1 LLSIAAFILLLTWV
15 STFLYLQQA
24 ELVEKAL
31 PNRDQ
36 QTQLF
41 GWVDFTV
48 QSLSLVIQLFA
59 LSRFT
64 KWMRLST
71 VIMMAP
77 ILMVFGYSALALFPV
92 LSVLLVVMVVRR
104 VGEYALVRPCREMLF
119 TSVDRET
126 KYKAKNF
133 IDTAVYR
140 TGDATSGSAH
150 ALLSWLGVAT
160 SGIAW
165 VGAAV
170 AAVWAVLAYRIG
182 NTHER
187 HIDAPG
193 TESKPATAPASRTP
207 VSS

>member
-1 LLSIAAFILLLTWV
+1 MT
-15 STFLYLQQA
+15 
-24 ELVEKAL
+24 
-31 PNRDQ
+31 
-36 QTQLF
+36 
-41 GWVDFTV
+41 
-48 QSLSLVIQLFA
+48 
-59 LSRFT
+59 
-64 KWMRLST
+64 
-71 VIMMAP
+71 AP

-92 LSVLLVVMVVRR
+92 LSVLLVVMVIRR

-140 TGDATSGSAH
+140 TGDVTSGSAH

-187 HIDAPG
+187 NVGAADSNP
-193 TESKPATAPASRTP
+193 APAATP
-207 VSS
+207 ASQRSAG

>member
-1 LLSIAAFILLLTWV
+1 
-15 STFLYLQQA
+15 
-24 ELVEKAL
+24 
-31 PNRDQ
+31 
-36 QTQLF
+36 
-41 GWVDFTV
+41 
-48 QSLSLVIQLFA
+48 VIQLFA

-71 VIMMAP
+71 VIMTAP

-92 LSVLLVVMVVRR
+92 LSVLLVVMVIRR

-133 IDTAVYR
+133 VDTAVYR

-187 HIDAPG
+187 NVGAADSNP
-193 TESKPATAPASRTP
+193 APAATP
-207 VSS
+207 ASQRSAG

>member
-1 LLSIAAFILLLTWV
+1 
-15 STFLYLQQA
+15 
-24 ELVEKAL
+24 
-31 PNRDQ
+31 
-36 QTQLF
+36 
-41 GWVDFTV
+41 VDFIV
-48 QSLSLVIQLFA
+48 QAMSLLIQLFA

-71 VIMMAP
+71 VITIAP
-77 ILMVFGYSALALFPV
+77 VLMVFGYSALALFPV
-92 LSVLLVVMVVRR
+92 LSVLLIVMVIRR

-150 ALLSWLGVAT
+150 ALLSLFGVAT

-170 AAVWAVLAYRIG
+170 AAVWALLAYRLG

-187 HIDAPG
+187 N
-193 TESKPATAPASRTP
+193 TESVDEKSAPVR
-207 VSS
+207 

>member
-1 LLSIAAFILLLTWV
+1 M
-15 STFLYLQQA
+15 
-24 ELVEKAL
+24 
-31 PNRDQ
+31 
-36 QTQLF
+36 
-41 GWVDFTV
+41 
-48 QSLSLVIQLFA
+48 IQLFA

-64 KWMRLST
+64 KWMRIST
-71 VIMMAP
+71 VIMTAP
-77 ILMVFGYSALALFPV
+77 ILMVFGYAALALVPT
-92 LSVLLVVMVVRR
+92 LSVLLVVMVIRR

-165 VGAAV
+165 VGAGV
-170 AAVWAVLAYRIG
+170 AAVWALIAYRLG
-182 NTHER
+182 RTHER
-187 HIDAPG
+187 NTGLDDEHDVR
-193 TESKPATAPASRTP
+193 APAPP
-207 VSS
+207 VKQSG

>member
-1 LLSIAAFILLLTWV
+1 
-15 STFLYLQQA
+15 
-24 ELVEKAL
+24 
-31 PNRDQ
+31 
-36 QTQLF
+36 
-41 GWVDFTV
+41 
-48 QSLSLVIQLFA
+48 
-59 LSRFT
+59 
-64 KWMRLST
+64 
-71 VIMMAP
+71 MMAP

-92 LSVLLVVMVVRR
+92 LSVLLVVMVIRR

-165 VGAAV
+165 VGAGV
-170 AAVWAVLAYRIG
+170 AAVWALLAYRIG

-187 HIDAPG
+187 NVEEPRD
-193 TESKPATAPASRTP
+193 ETAASRAEARST
-207 VSS
+207 